1 MRKILNRIPSSI
13 LAAFLGIFALAITS
27 FAVVGQ
33 IQNDNYNAKV
43 QNYVLAKMAGYPV
56 NVLGYI
62 SGKPFHVLDTSK
74 LDAQLYRLHDQKTI
88 NQKRFVIYKMAGL
101 I

>member
-1 MRKILNRIPSSI
+1 MRKILT
-13 LAAFLGIFALAITS
+13 GVFALAFTALTVTTS
-27 FAVVGQ
+27 FAETKK
-33 IQNDNYNAKV
+33 DDYNAKLKS
-43 QNYVLAKMAGYPV
+43 YTLAKMANYPV
-56 NVLGYI
+56 DVLGYT

-88 NQKRFVIYKMAGL
+88 NQKRFVIYKMSGL

>member
-1 MRKILNRIPSSI
+1 MRQILT
-13 LAAFLGIFALAITS
+13 GIFVLAFTALTVTTS
-27 FAVVGQ
+27 FAQ
-33 IQNDNYNAKV
+33 TKKDDYNAKV
-43 QNYVLAKMAGYPV
+43 QSYALAKIAGYPV
-56 NVLGYI
+56 DVLGYT

-74 LDAQLYRLHDQKTI
+74 LDAKLYGLEEQKTI

>member
-1 MRKILNRIPSSI
+1 MRKILIS
-13 LAAFLGIFALAITS
+13 IFALAFTALTVTTS
-27 FAVVGQ
+27 FALTKK
-33 IQNDNYNAKV
+33 DDYNAKLKS
-43 QNYVLAKMAGYPV
+43 YTLAKIAGYPV
-56 NVLGYI
+56 DVLGYT